1 MARGASTMK
10 ALLFILGVILLIAA
24 VVGGIAVHK
33 LFWLLLILGL
43 AAFAWAALTG
53 RITE

>member
-1 MARGASTMK
+1 MK

-24 VVGGIAVHK
+24 VVGGVAVHK
-33 LFWLLLILGL
+33 LFWLLLIVGL
-43 AAFAWAALTG
+43 AVFAWGALTG